1 LTDVL
6 VSVRMPSTL
15 VNELRA
21 LAEKNHFMDLS
32 EEIRSI
38 VRQKCLEHASPYN
51 LQLKKIV
58 KDIEEEVTKKE
69 NVQTKKELISNLKN
83 LLEELQK

>member
-1 LTDVL
+1 MTDVL

-21 LAEKNHFMDLS
+21 LAKKNHFMDLS
-32 EEIRSI
+32 EELRSI
-38 VRQKCLEHASPYN
+38 VRQKCLEYNSPYDI
-51 LQLKKIV
+51 QLKKIV

-69 NVQTKKELISNLKN
+69 KVQAKKEIITNLKN

>member
-1 LTDVL
+1 
-6 VSVRMPSTL
+6 MPSTL
-15 VNELRA
+15 VQELRV

-38 VRQKCLEHASPYN
+38 VRQKCLEQTAPYN
-51 LQLKKIV
+51 QQLKKV
-58 KDIEEEVTKKE
+58 VRDIEEEVTKKE
-69 NVQTKKELISNLKN
+69 KVQTKKELITNLKS

>member
-1 LTDVL
+1 MTDVL
-6 VSVRMPSTL
+6 VSIRMPASL
-15 VNELRA
+15 VAQLRQ

-38 VRQKCLEHASPYN
+38 VRQKCLEHSSPYN
-51 LQLKKIV
+51 LQIKKV
-58 KDIEEEVTKKE
+58 VQDIEEEVSKKE
-69 NVQTKKELISNLKN
+69 KVGAKKELIDNLKN